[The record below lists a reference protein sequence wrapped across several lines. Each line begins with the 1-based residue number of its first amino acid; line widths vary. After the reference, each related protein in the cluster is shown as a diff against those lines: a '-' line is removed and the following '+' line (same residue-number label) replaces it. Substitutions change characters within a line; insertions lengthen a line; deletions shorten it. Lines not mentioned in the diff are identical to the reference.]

1 MDIQVFAIATEP
13 HLDISPEIFKAS
25 QGWLDNFFQRYELS
39 LRRTTTLFKL
49 EDAEVIKRTLGF
61 KHFVDT
67 IDFSQYNLS
76 NMIAMDET
84 SVYLG
89 QEKKNYC

>member
-1 MDIQVFAIATEP
+1 M
-13 HLDISPEIFKAS
+13 
-25 QGWLDNFFQRYELS
+25 
-39 LRRTTTLFKL
+39 TTLFKL

-67 IDFSQYNLS
+67 IDFSQHNLS